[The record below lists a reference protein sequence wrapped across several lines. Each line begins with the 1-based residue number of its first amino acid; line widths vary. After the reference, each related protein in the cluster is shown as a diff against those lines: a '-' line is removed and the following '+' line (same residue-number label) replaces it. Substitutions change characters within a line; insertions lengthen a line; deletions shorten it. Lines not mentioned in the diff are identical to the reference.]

1 MFYANIIIRVCQEK
15 STHITNESIVTYFYQ
30 DGKPYYRLQRVHAGS
45 NNLGALGCDE
55 LSKISYTENNV

>member
-15 STHITNESIVTYFYQ
+15 STHITNESMMTYFHQ
-30 DGKPYYRLQRVHAGS
+30 DKKLYYRLQRVHAGS

-55 LSKISYTENNV
+55 LLK